1 MWEKLGF
8 AREHELENG
17 RGNGAEEGVEEFV
30 PATAAFE
37 EGTKDGPTTADDRN
51 NEEVEIRMESED
63 PPPNPSTLE
72 LCGSCGCL
80 SAMMMMIGIS
90 STEKE
95 KERVTDGEIVPRQ
108 KQEPRM
114 AGNMLM
120 RVNGIFV
127 VMIAACQTF
136 AGLQVTISFGCSTYA
151 QNAFDDRLDVVC

>member
-63 PPPNPSTLE
+63 PPLNPSTLE

-80 SAMMMMIGIS
+80 SAMMIGIS

-95 KERVTDGEIVPRQ
+95 KKHCEVFTALLFLSSASRRRTRPQSSKFR
-108 KQEPRM
+108 
-114 AGNMLM
+114 
-120 RVNGIFV
+120 F
-127 VMIAACQTF
+127 
-136 AGLQVTISFGCSTYA
+136 
-151 QNAFDDRLDVVC
+151 

>member
-37 EGTKDGPTTADDRN
+37 EGRKDGPTTADDEN
-51 NEEVEIRMESED
+51 NKEMDIRMESED
-63 PPPNPSTLE
+63 PAPDPSILE

-80 SAMMMMIGIS
+80 SAMMMIGSS

-95 KERVTDGEIVPRQ
+95 KEQVTDGEIVPRQ

-136 AGLQVTISFGCSTYA
+136 AGLQVTISFEYPTSA
-151 QNAFDDRLDVVC
+151 PNAFDDRLDVVC